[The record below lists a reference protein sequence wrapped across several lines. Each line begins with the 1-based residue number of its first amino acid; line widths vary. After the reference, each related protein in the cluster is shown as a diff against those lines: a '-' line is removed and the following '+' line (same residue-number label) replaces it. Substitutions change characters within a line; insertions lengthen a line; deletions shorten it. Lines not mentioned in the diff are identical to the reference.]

1 MYKNSY
7 GCSII
12 SPSTNKIIKRDNKL
26 QDKIGLQRAY
36 DTPEGLYQH
45 NGNLCIAGTK
55 SFRDVI
61 DDLKMPFDSGAKNS
75 QRYADLKNI

>member
-1 MYKNSY
+1 MRK
-7 GCSII
+7 
-12 SPSTNKIIKRDNKL
+12 NKIPTSSRANQL
-26 QDKIGLQRAY
+26 EDKIGLQRAY

-45 NGNLCIAGTK
+45 NGNLYIAGTK

-61 DDLKMPFDSGAKNS
+61 DDLKLPFDGGAKNA